1 MKRTFLFGSMIA
13 TIMFA
18 MASCGGAEEE
28 TTDETTTNDSTEEVV
43 EAVEYSVD
51 TAASIINWWSTEE
64 GEKVHWG
71 TAKVLEGSFT
81 VEGDVITSGALTIN
95 MNSVTA
101 DDEMGAK
108 LMEHLS
114 TPDFLDINQ
123 YATSTFTLTK
133 HENGVINGT
142 LNVAGLNMDVEAE
155 ASMADGVVTTSDFKV
170 DMVQF
175 PYFQTEQAEKPEGEW
190 HNTMI
195 GFNATIV
202 GK

>member
-1 MKRTFLFGSMIA
+1 
-13 TIMFA
+13 MFA

-28 TTDETTTNDSTEEVV
+28 TTDETGTDSTATEDVV
-43 EAVEYSVD
+43 EPVDYSVD

-71 TAKVLEGSFT
+71 TVKVLKGSFT

-95 MNSVTA
+95 MNTVTA
-101 DDEMGAK
+101 DDEMGGK
-108 LMEHLS
+108 LMEHLV

-123 YATSTFTLTK
+123 YATSTFTLTN

-142 LNVAGLNMDVEAE
+142 LTVAGLDMDVEAE
-155 ASMADGVVTTSDFKV
+155 ATMADGVVTTSDFKV
-170 DMVQF
+170 DMIQF